1 MGTHPIF
8 ESDFDCLTANMG
20 DLATEIEQMQND
32 IHAFDEE
39 LDALEQNGGDGAE
52 GKKEKDKP
60 RKRARSGSAGGGK
73 QRRSDLEEG
82 EEVDDDDEDDGN
94 DENKNKRKLKSAV
107 VFDSSRRKSSIS
119 KEDINKAQI
128 GGAQGKKRATRLFAN
143 LLGTLRTFDAKS
155 KDEAVNEKRAEIDK
169 KVDEKIAT
177 DRRKIIEEKRGLMKR
192 RLEKERLLGML
203 QTKQDMAES
212 SKTWEDNSSR
222 RAKFIQTKAEP
233 SVLWAPKTWSD
244 ATSEMVEA
252 SVKKEKSLMKE
263 RRKEWAA
270 HAVELDEEVKAIKE
284 ANDFDEKELTLVS
297 SNGRAK
303 LIDKDDARNIIRK
316 VDNSDAKLEDEKP
329 VKSNKRLVITKTV
342 NNDTRRVKPREE
354 DNEENEIKRKRRHGS
369 SSSSDESEEEYVER
383 KTPIMTKD
391 VRRVAAKEEEEE
403 HMTPVNRRR
412 ITVKRQSDSSKSE
425 QDKAKRRRVAKD
437 EKEKSPEPIKTRK
450 RSDTSESES
459 EPTPPPRRRSRGR
472 R

>member
-177 DRRKIIEEKRGLMKR
+177 DRRKIIEEKRGLMKK

-203 QTKQDMAES
+203 QTKQDMTES
-212 SKTWEDNSSR
+212 SKTWEENSSR

-316 VDNSDAKLEDEKP
+316 VDNSDNEK
-329 VKSNKRLVITKTV
+329 KSKKE
-342 NNDTRRVKPREE
+342 RRKEI
-354 DNEENEIKRKRRHGS
+354 EIKRKRRHGS

-383 KTPIMTKD
+383 KAPIMTKD
-391 VRRVAAKEEEEE
+391 VRRVAAKDEEEEQ
-403 HMTPVNRRR
+403 MTPVNRRR